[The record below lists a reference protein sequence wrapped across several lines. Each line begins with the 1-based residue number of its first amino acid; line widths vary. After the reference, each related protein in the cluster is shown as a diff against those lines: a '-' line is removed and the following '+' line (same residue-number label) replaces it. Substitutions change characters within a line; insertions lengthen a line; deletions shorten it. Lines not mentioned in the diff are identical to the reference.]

1 MTMKDLIDL
10 VKLGLKP
17 SDIKEMINLE
27 KEVKDIDITD
37 QSKTNNGTD
46 EKSTTEEEKEEVS
59 DEDKTEEKVNTE
71 DETKDKELLDK
82 LSKANSEIEELKNK
96 IANIQKANT
105 NTDVS
110 GSDSK
115 TIDEQV
121 VDIFNQLI

>member
-37 QSKTNNGTD
+37 QSKTTKDID
-46 EKSTTEEEKEEVS
+46 EKSITKEEEVS
-59 DEDKTEEKVNTE
+59 DEDKTEEKIDTE
-71 DETKDKELLDK
+71 DETKDKELLEK

-96 IANIQKANT
+96 IADIQKANT

>member
-17 SDIKEMINLE
+17 GDIKEMINLE

-37 QSKTNNGTD
+37 QSKTNKDID
-46 EKSTTEEEKEEVS
+46 EKSTTEEKEEVS

-71 DETKDKELLDK
+71 DETKDKELLEK

-96 IANIQKANT
+96 IASIQKDNT
-105 NTDVS
+105 NKDAS

>member
-17 SDIKEMINLE
+17 SDIKEMINLG

-37 QSKTNNGTD
+37 QSKTNKDED
-46 EKSTTEEEKEEVS
+46 EKSITKEEEEDS

-71 DETKDKELLDK
+71 DETKDKELLEK
-82 LSKANSEIEELKNK
+82 LSKATSEIEELKNK
-96 IANIQKANT
+96 IASIQKDNT
-105 NTDVS
+105 NKDA
-110 GSDSK
+110 SDNGSK

>member
-37 QSKTNNGTD
+37 QSKTNEDID
-46 EKSTTEEEKEEVS
+46 EKSITKEKEVVS
-59 DEDKTEEKVNTE
+59 DEDKTEEKINTE
-71 DETKDKELLDK
+71 DETKDKELLEK

-96 IANIQKANT
+96 IANIQISNA

-110 GSDSK
+110 GSVSK

>member
-37 QSKTNNGTD
+37 QSKTNKDID
-46 EKSTTEEEKEEVS
+46 EKSITKEEEIVS
-59 DEDKTEEKVNTE
+59 DEDKTEEKIDTE
-71 DETKDKELLDK
+71 DETKDKELLEK

-96 IANIQKANT
+96 IANIQISNA

-110 GSDSK
+110 GSVSK

>member
-71 DETKDKELLDK
+71 DETKDKELLEK

-96 IANIQKANT
+96 IASIQKDNT
-105 NTDVS
+105 NTDAS
-110 GSDSK
+110 GDGSK

>member
-17 SDIKEMINLE
+17 SDIKEMVNLE
-27 KEVKDIDITD
+27 KEVRDIDITD
-37 QSKTNNGTD
+37 QSKTNKDID
-46 EKSTTEEEKEEVS
+46 EKSITKEEEEVS

-82 LSKANSEIEELKNK
+82 LSKANIEIEELKNK

>member
-17 SDIKEMINLE
+17 GDIKEMINLE

-37 QSKTNNGTD
+37 QSKTTKGTD
-46 EKSTTEEEKEEVS
+46 EKSITKEEEVDS
-59 DEDKTEEKVNTE
+59 DEDKPEEKIDTE
-71 DETKDKELLDK
+71 DETKDKELLEK

-96 IANIQKANT
+96 IASIQKANT

>member
-17 SDIKEMINLE
+17 SDIKEMISLE

-37 QSKTNNGTD
+37 QSKTNKDID
-46 EKSTTEEEKEEVS
+46 EKSITKEEEVS
-59 DEDKTEEKVNTE
+59 DEDKPEEKIDTE